1 MMTDTMDLDSAEKF
15 RQLEQ
20 ELAAHAPEAIIFDC
34 DGTLTHSM
42 PHHYQT
48 WRDILEPLGVVF
60 ERERFHALAGV
71 PSDKIIALLSKEQGI
86 ELNFPTLVEAKE
98 ARFIQLL
105 HLVEPIVPVVQLAR
119 DFHEKMPLAVAS
131 GGFRDI
137 VLKQLDHLKI
147 TELFETIVAAED
159 TEKHK
164 PEPDVFLEAARRLSV
179 APEKC
184 CVLEDSDLG
193 IQAAERAK
201 MSWVDVRPYYPTD
214 S

>member
-1 MMTDTMDLDSAEKF
+1 
-15 RQLEQ
+15 
-20 ELAAHAPEAIIFDC
+20 
-34 DGTLTHSM
+34 
-42 PHHYQT
+42 
-48 WRDILEPLGVVF
+48 
-60 ERERFHALAGV
+60 
-71 PSDKIIALLSKEQGI
+71 
-86 ELNFPTLVEAKE
+86 
-98 ARFIQLL
+98 
-105 HLVEPIVPVVQLAR
+105 
-119 DFHEKMPLAVAS
+119 
-131 GGFRDI
+131 
-137 VLKQLDHLKI
+137 DHLKI